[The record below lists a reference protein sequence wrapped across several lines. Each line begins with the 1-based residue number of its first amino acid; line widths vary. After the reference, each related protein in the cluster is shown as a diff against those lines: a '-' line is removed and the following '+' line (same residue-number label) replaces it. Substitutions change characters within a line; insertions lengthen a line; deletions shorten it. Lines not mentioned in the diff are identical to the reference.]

1 MAWTA
6 PKTDFAPGDILN
18 AAQMNEIG
26 ENLDAIGG
34 AWTSYTPTWTN
45 LTVGNATQTSAY
57 VAAGKLY
64 FVRIGLTFGST
75 TSISAQPE
83 FTLPGG
89 VSVSSDYY
97 ANYQFGYGGFRE
109 TGAGT
114 TFTAPIL
121 RAAATASQ
129 LRFGTLNATQFY
141 VFNDIVSAT
150 VPFTWNA
157 GDLIM
162 GTFFFEAA

>member
-1 MAWTA
+1 MAFVPISPFTSGQILTA
-6 PKTDFAPGDILN
+6 D
-18 AAQMNEIG
+18 QMNEIG
-26 ENLDAIGG
+26 GNLNEIGD

-45 LTVGNATQTSAY
+45 LTVGNATQDSAY

-75 TSISAQPE
+75 TSISAIPE

-89 VSVSSDYY
+89 VSVSSEYY
-97 ANYQFGYGGFRE
+97 ANYQFGYGGFRDAS
-109 TGAGT
+109 AGT
-114 TFTAPIL
+114 TFTSPIL
-121 RAAATASQ
+121 RAAATASK
-129 LRFGTLNATQFY
+129 LRFGTLNATQNH
-141 VFNDIVSAT
+141 VFNDAVSAT
-150 VPFTWNA
+150 IPFTWNT

>member
-1 MAWTA
+1 MAFVIPTDVTVGSVLTA
-6 PKTDFAPGDILN
+6 SRYN
-18 AAQMNEIG
+18 ADVV
-26 ENLDAIGG
+26 ENMTAIGG

-45 LTVGNATQTSAY
+45 LTVGNATQNSAY
-57 VAAGKLY
+57 VEAGKLY

-75 TSISAQPE
+75 TSISGIPE

-89 VSVSSDYY
+89 VSVSSEYY

-109 TGAGT
+109 TGLGT
-114 TFTAPIL
+114 TFTSPIL
-121 RAAATASQ
+121 RAAATASR
-129 LRFGTLNATQFY
+129 LRFGTLNASGSY

-150 VPFTWNA
+150 VPFTWDA